1 MTLYLILFIIPFV
14 LFLATGTRTYRSQSA
29 IPLALFLLFLSLFV
43 GFSDMLGGYDRY
55 IYGEVFDS
63 IADITTKHGSYVES
77 GSFLFFNGEFG
88 YTILNIIISF
98 YTANRYIFI
107 LSITLIIYLMLFID
121 LKRYTENYP
130 FALILFMGLWFFFSF
145 TYLRQVLGATVAW
158 LGVKY
163 VIERKPIKFFVVCFI
178 AFSLHNSAIIFLPL
192 YFVPRRKFSVPFI
205 VFVMIAALILGMTS
219 LPNALFSTYDQA
231 SAFERVNDYDAIGDF
246 RVEYLLEAVFF
257 LFIIITNYR
266 YIPKTNT
273 NIVLLNMALI
283 FCALLL
289 FFIRSDN
296 GGRIAWYY
304 IIGLI
309 ATITTICMG
318 KYKQLGVTT
327 FIILVSLGLYLRI
340 YYNWTSYVYPYKSF
354 FTNGYRENDKVHD
367 EYEYDYNYDQ
377 DKFYRDAFRWQ
388 TNI

>member
-1 MTLYLILFIIPFV
+1 MLLYLFIFTCPFLLYIGMGNQRNRNV
-14 LFLATGTRTYRSQSA
+14 

-43 GFSDMLGGYDRY
+43 GFSDMFGGYDRY

-63 IADITTKHGSYVES
+63 IADITTKHGSYVDS
-77 GSFLFFNGEFG
+77 GSFLFFNGEYG
-88 YTILNIIISF
+88 YTVLNIIISF

-163 VIERKPIKFFVVCFI
+163 VIERKPIKFFVVCLI

-192 YFVPRRKFSVPFI
+192 YFVPRRKFSVSFVFFI
-205 VFVMIAALILGMTS
+205 MIAALILGLTS

-231 SAFERVNDYDAIGDF
+231 SAFERVNDYNATDAF
-246 RVEYLLEAVFF
+246 RVEYLLEAIFF
-257 LFIIITNYR
+257 LFIILTNYR
-266 YIPKTNT
+266 YIPRTNT
-273 NIVLLNMALI
+273 HIVLLNMALI

-296 GGRIAWYY
+296 GGRISWYY

-309 ATITTICMG
+309 ATITTICTG

-327 FIILVSLGLYLRI
+327 FMILVSLGLYLRI
-340 YYNWTSYVYPYKSF
+340 YYSWEPFVYPYKSF
-354 FTNGYRENDKVHD
+354 FSNGYRENDKIRD
-367 EYEYDYNYDQ
+367 KYEYDYKYDQ

-388 TNI
+388 TNF

>member
-1 MTLYLILFIIPFV
+1 MLLYLFIFTCPFLLYIGMGNQRNRNV
-14 LFLATGTRTYRSQSA
+14 

-43 GFSDMLGGYDRY
+43 GFSDMFGGYDRY

-63 IADITTKHGSYVES
+63 IADITTKHGSYVDS
-77 GSFLFFNGEFG
+77 GSFLFFNGEYG
-88 YTILNIIISF
+88 YTVLNIIISF

-163 VIERKPIKFFVVCFI
+163 VIERKPIKFFVVCLI

-192 YFVPRRKFSVPFI
+192 YFVPRRKFSVSFVVFI
-205 VFVMIAALILGMTS
+205 MIAALILGLTS

-231 SAFERVNDYDAIGDF
+231 SAFERVNDYNATDAF
-246 RVEYLLEAVFF
+246 RVEYLLEAIFF
-257 LFIIITNYR
+257 LFIILTNYR

-273 NIVLLNMALI
+273 HIVLLNMALI

-296 GGRIAWYY
+296 GGRISWYY

-309 ATITTICMG
+309 ATITTITVNRKSIAIPMFLVLIC
-318 KYKQLGVTT
+318 L
-327 FIILVSLGLYLRI
+327 ILYIRVY
-340 YYNWTSYVYPYKSF
+340 TSWQNTLNLYPYKTF
-354 FTNGYRENDKVHD
+354 FTNGYREGDYSWTY
-367 EYEYDYNYDQ
+367 YEYDHDYDIN
-377 DKFYRDAFRWQ
+377 KLYRDVFRWKP
-388 TNI
+388 NP